1 MSNQWKFDENFVE
14 HDIFEIG
21 GLIKS
26 GTTYERLYT
35 ILKELAEL
43 KPELI
48 LCDFE
53 LAQSNAASAIFGC
66 AIAYC
71 YLYLRQNLFDKVE
84 KLKLTKWYNTCEKFE
99 VGIHSLKALTF
110 FKPEHVSLGSGLGQW
125 NDELDTS
132 KKAKL

>member
-1 MSNQWKFDENFVE
+1 MGLSKAPHISGSNYVIHIVSSQNCS
-14 HDIFEIG
+14 IPA
-21 GLIKS
+21 LYCLLPNNS
-26 GTTYERLYT
+26 GATYERLYT

-71 YLYLRQNLFDKVE
+71 YFHLSQNLFDKVE
-84 KLKLTKWYNTCEKFE
+84 KLKLTKRYNTCEAR
-99 VGIHSLKALTF
+99 INCHPHHLKVELPF
-110 FKPEHVSLGSGLGQW
+110 QGSEQ
-125 NDELDTS
+125 
-132 KKAKL
+132 